1 MSVRHRPG
9 GEGNQGPLAA
19 ARSGLGQVARA
30 SSRELRRRPGLAAL
44 LGLLLVALGLRIALS
59 LAYQPATLSQFDAN
73 VYVWQAQGGLFA
85 SALQAPGYSAFLR
98 LAHLV
103 SDQVAVTISIQ
114 HLLPLGTAVLA
125 WWTVRRISGSDW
137 LGLVPAA
144 VVLLNG
150 DALVLEHSLMSE
162 TLFTFLVVAT
172 LAAAV
177 GAIDA
182 ARPWTW
188 LAVAGA
194 LLGGAI
200 WVRYA
205 AVGLVPVLVIWALL
219 AFRPIRR
226 AGFGAAA
233 AALVPV
239 VVLVGLLVVLQGK
252 QTGFYGLGESGG
264 WALYSRVA
272 GFADCARFDPPA
284 GTEQLCEST
293 PPERRPNP
301 DWYGASPDSPAVQLF
316 ESAPNGDA
324 ELRSWAES
332 AIIAQPL
339 DYAGEVL
346 DDLALFV
353 DEQPWTNRD
362 VSLIGSRVVSFTL
375 RSPDE
380 HCAPSICR
388 APPLGIEGNS
398 VFAWTSPDAGAYYAA
413 FEPRAGTAVLLF
425 QDLQRVLRMH
435 GVLLGIAI
443 ALSLLG
449 LLAVRGRLARA
460 QWLLTFSAVAL
471 LVTPVAT
478 TTYNIRYAIP
488 ALPLFAAAAVLAPL
502 SLREGAGWIPRA
514 ARRLRERVR
523 ATSPSPS

>member
-1 MSVRHRPG
+1 MSVRHGTG
-9 GEGNQGPLAA
+9 GGAERGPPAA
-19 ARSGLGQVARA
+19 ARGSLGKAARA
-30 SSRELRRRPGLAAL
+30 SARELRRRPGLAAL
-44 LGLLLVALGLRIALS
+44 LCLLVVALGLRIALS

-98 LAHLV
+98 VAHLL

-114 HLLPLGTAVLA
+114 HLLGLATAVLA
-125 WWTVRRISGSDW
+125 WWTVRRVSGSDW

-150 DALVLEHSLMSE
+150 DALLLEHSVMSE
-162 TLFTFLVVAT
+162 ALFTFLVVAT
-172 LAAAV
+172 IAAAV
-177 GAIDA
+177 RALDA
-182 ARPWTW
+182 ARPWAW
-188 LAVAGA
+188 LALAGA

-205 AVGLVPVLVIWALL
+205 AVGLVGVLAIWALL
-219 AFRPIRR
+219 VFKPTRR
-226 AGFGAAA
+226 EGIAAAA

-239 VVLVGLLVVLQGK
+239 IVLVGLLVVLQGK

-272 GFADCARFDPPA
+272 GFADCTRFDPPA

-293 PPERRPNP
+293 PPEGRLNP
-301 DWYGASPDSPAVQLF
+301 DWYGASRDSPAVRLF
-316 ESAPNGDA
+316 ESPPNGDA

-332 AIIAQPL
+332 AIVAQPL

-353 DEQPWTNRD
+353 DEQPWTNRN
-362 VSLIGSRVVSFTL
+362 VSLIGSRAVSFTL

-380 HCAPSICR
+380 HCDPSICR
-388 APPLGIEGNS
+388 APPLGVEGNS
-398 VFAWTSPDAGAYYAA
+398 VFGWTSPEAGAYYTA
-413 FEPRAGTAVLLF
+413 FEPRAGAAVLLF
-425 QDLQRVLRMH
+425 QDLQRVLRVH

-460 QWLLTFSAVAL
+460 QWLLTLSAVAL

-514 ARRLRERVR
+514 ARRLRERLR
-523 ATSPSPS
+523 ATPPSPS